1 VEHHLHLPKPG
12 RLSTITAGILVCYA
26 FLPFMQVPAR
36 ILAFPFFGILVSL
49 QLNFYNLISL
59 ITAVM
64 AAAGMD
70 WILFDHPHRKD
81 QYLLPHLIL
90 PALTA
95 GAIGFPLG
103 LLKPGIEWWIIL
115 GLGSLLVVSVFLSEY
130 ISLEP
135 TDIRYPLALMV
146 LSGTSYSL
154 LLILSIA
161 LRSAGIRLY
170 LLLLLLPAIYAFFSL
185 RILNFRLGGRW
196 RFEWSA
202 VITLVVTQILIALY
216 YWPLSPVRFGLL
228 LLGPAYA
235 MIGVAASF
243 EENPDPRNV
252 YLEPLIV
259 MAILWILAAFIG

>member
-1 VEHHLHLPKPG
+1 
-12 RLSTITAGILVCYA
+12 
-26 FLPFMQVPAR
+26 MQVPAR
-36 ILAFPFFGILVSL
+36 LISFSLFGILVSL
-49 QLNFYNLISL
+49 QLNFFNLISL
-59 ITAVM
+59 ITGVM

-70 WILFDHPHRKD
+70 WILNDHPHRKD
-81 QYLLPHLIL
+81 KNLFPHLIL

-95 GAIGFPLG
+95 AAIGFPLG
-103 LLKPGIEWWIIL
+103 LLKPGAEWWIIL
-115 GLGSLLVVSVFLSEY
+115 GLGSLLIVLVLLSEY

-161 LRSAGIRLY
+161 FRSAGIRLY
-170 LLLLLLPAIYAFFSL
+170 LLLLLLPAVYAFFSL
-185 RILNFRLGGRW
+185 RILHFRLGSPW
-196 RFEWSA
+196 RFQWSA

-235 MIGVAASF
+235 MIGIAASL

-252 YLEPLIV
+252 YLEPLMV
-259 MAILWILAAFIG
+259 MAILWILAIFIG